1 MYKFSYTIK
10 ENSLIKNHIDVTKII
25 TLMIDVHNMKKLLF
39 SEEQLIILKNI
50 RSIYYGTFII
60 YFLYT
65 DKEECK

>member
-1 MYKFSYTIK
+1 
-10 ENSLIKNHIDVTKII
+10 
-25 TLMIDVHNMKKLLF
+25 MIDVHNMKKLLF

-65 DKEECK
+65 DKEEYK